1 VSSPTASL
9 AAAPES
15 SALKPTRL
23 PVAYWPVL
31 LVLVAAVL
39 WAASLPSV
47 HIGAMTDVGLVS
59 VLPPAMFV
67 ALIVLTLSFCVTL
80 QGQELRVPMLL
91 LHALVLILMLY
102 GVTALVEPEPRF
114 AVAWRHVGIADYI
127 MQHGAVDPRID
138 AYFNWPGFF
147 ILSAFITRIA
157 GVQSPLGAI
166 AWAPVVFNL
175 LYLGPLL
182 MILQAATQ
190 DRRLVWLGVWFF
202 YLSNWIGQDY
212 FSPQAL
218 NYFFYLV
225 VLAILVTWFK
235 TRVGSLAEQRWAGH
249 GRLERWSR
257 KVDGWLPSWGAAQ
270 PDVPPKASQPGQRM
284 GLMAI
289 AVAVFVTDVSGH
301 QLTPFGALLS
311 VTALVVFNRCTAR
324 GLPVLMALAIVAWL
338 TFMAYAYVS
347 GHFAN
352 VVSSAGD
359 ITQSASV
366 NVVSRVQGSQQHL
379 FVVYMRLLMT
389 GAIWVLALLGGIRR
403 CRKGYRD
410 LTYALLAVAPFPL
423 FLLQSYGGEVL
434 LRVYLFALPAM
445 AFFVAAHFYTTPT
458 VGTGWRTTAMI
469 SVTSLALLGGFLFTR
484 YGNERMDYMTS
495 EEVQVVERLYQV
507 ARPGSLLVAMAPDL
521 PWKFRNY
528 ADYHTVTVG
537 GTPEWQRLDATDK
550 DVSVSAV
557 MRIIARRLH
566 DRKYPHAYLIITRS
580 QIANAD
586 LFGIFPHGLIKRVE
600 TALTK
605 SRTFRVVFANR
616 DGGIFELATH
626 AGGAGP

>member
-1 VSSPTASL
+1 
-9 AAAPES
+9 
-15 SALKPTRL
+15 
-23 PVAYWPVL
+23 VL
-31 LVLVAAVL
+31 LVLVAALL

-47 HIGAMTDVGLVS
+47 HIGAMTDLGLVS
-59 VLPPAMFV
+59 VLPPTMSV
-67 ALIVLTLSFCVTL
+67 ALIVLTVSFCVTL
-80 QGQELRVPMLL
+80 HGQELRFPVLL

-166 AWAPVVFNL
+166 AWTPIVFNL

-182 MILQAATQ
+182 MMLQAATQ

-235 TRVGSLAEQRWAGH
+235 TRLGSLEEQRWAGH
-249 GRLERWSR
+249 GLLERWSR
-257 KVDGWLPSWGAAQ
+257 KVDGWLTSSRAAQ
-270 PDVPPKASQPGQRM
+270 LDVPPRASQLGQRM

-289 AVAVFVTDVSGH
+289 AMAVFVTDVSGH
-301 QLTPFGALLS
+301 QLTPFGALVS

-324 GLPVLMALAIVAWL
+324 GLPLLMALAIVAWL
-338 TFMAYAYVS
+338 TFMAHAYVS
-347 GHFAN
+347 GHFATLI
-352 VVSSAGD
+352 SSAGD
-359 ITQSASV
+359 ITQSASA

-379 FVVYMRLLMT
+379 FVVYMRLVMT
-389 GAIWVLALLGGIRR
+389 GAIWGLALLGAIRR
-403 CRKGYRD
+403 CHKGYRD

-445 AFFVAAHFYTTPT
+445 AFFAAALFYTTPPG
-458 VGTGWRTTAMI
+458 GTGWRTTAMI

-484 YGNERMDYMTS
+484 YGNERMDYLTPA
-495 EEVQVVERLYQV
+495 EVHVVERLYQV
-507 ARPGSLLVAMAPDL
+507 ARPGSLLLAMTPDL

-528 ADYHTVTVG
+528 GEYHTVTVG
-537 GTPEWQRLDATDK
+537 DAPEWQRLEATDK

-566 DRKYPHAYLIITRS
+566 DGKYPHAYLIITRS

-586 LFGIFPHGLIKRVE
+586 LFRIFPPGLIERVE
-600 TALTK
+600 TGLTK

-616 DGGIFELATH
+616 DGGIFELAGH

>member
-1 VSSPTASL
+1 MSSRSASL
-9 AAAPES
+9 AAAPER
-15 SALKPTRL
+15 SALTPTRL

-39 WAASLPSV
+39 WTAALPSV

-80 QGQELRVPMLL
+80 HGHERRGPVLL
-91 LHALVLILMLY
+91 LHALVLIVMLY

-182 MILQAATQ
+182 MLLQAATH
-190 DRRLVWLGVWFF
+190 DRRLVWLGIWFF

-225 VLAILVTWFK
+225 VLAILVTWFNP
-235 TRVGSLAEQRWAGH
+235 RRGSVEEQRRAGH
-249 GRLERWSR
+249 GLRARWSR
-257 KVDGWLPSWGAAQ
+257 KVDGWARSWGAAQ
-270 PDVPPKASQPGQRM
+270 PDVPPRASQPGQRL

-289 AVAVFVTDVSGH
+289 VVAVFVADVSSH
-301 QLTPFGALLS
+301 QLTPFAVLAS
-311 VTALVVFNRCTAR
+311 VTALVVFSRCTAR
-324 GLPVLMALAIVAWL
+324 GLPVFMALAIVAWL
-338 TFMAYAYVS
+338 TFMAHTYVS

-352 VVSSAGD
+352 LIGSAGN
-359 ITQSASV
+359 ITQSASA
-366 NVVSRVQGSQQHL
+366 NVVNRVHGSQQHL

-389 GAIWVLALLGGIRR
+389 GAIWGLALLGAIRR
-403 CRKGYRD
+403 GRKGYRD

-445 AFFVAAHFYTTPT
+445 AFFAAALFYTMPRG
-458 VGTGWRTTAMI
+458 GTGWRTTVLI
-469 SVTSLALLGGFLFTR
+469 SLTSLALLGGFLFTR
-484 YGNERMDYMTS
+484 YGNERMDYVTPA
-495 EEVQVVERLYQV
+495 EVQVVERLYQV
-507 ARPGSLLVAMAPDL
+507 ARPGSLLLAMTPNL
-521 PWKFRNY
+521 PWKFQNY
-528 ADYHTVTVG
+528 GDYPTATVG
-537 GTPEWQRLDATDK
+537 DAPEWKRLQATEK

-566 DRKYPHAYLIITRS
+566 DRKYPHAYVIITRA

-586 LFGIFPHGLIKRVE
+586 LFGLFPPGLIERVE
-600 TALTK
+600 TGLTT
-605 SRTFRVVFANR
+605 SRTFRVVYANR
-616 DGGIFELATH
+616 DGGIFELAGQ